1 MKLKLILIFGILGVI
16 IGCGGGDTSKTNNEN
31 RSDLE
36 EKKLQIPT
44 HVSVDIPSIFIKEEA
59 STTEDFKKQL
69 KSIVSETTIE
79 NENIR
84 ATHDQNQILIFLI
97 NSILQEIVDTCK
109 NQEQCELSPDT
120 IKLTFTDKI
129 FNGLENLYTP
139 FFFNTLNRE
148 KFLNKTI
155 SLGKIQFNKYNTN
168 NNFQYWLIVDSSAIE
183 KILFNLEESEELEE
197 QIVYDFQWSENNL
210 KFKFII
216 TVYDTSKSF
225 LSIQYSY
232 QNIKP
237 KIKQVNLLLYDRNED
252 SESSSTLIL
261 ITNTEK
267 KDTNITYKLDSQQI
281 DSEKIIEKSISNQF
295 LTRAI
300 LTENGGAYF
309 YNQKNVLSHKLTSK
323 LHREDIFDSNGTI
336 LNTIRCDSLED
347 EECDVYNPETWEE
360 NKKFSQLAN
369 IIYKDLNIE
378 GGKLKEGQYYL
389 LPPSFKDKE
398 ATFDNV
404 INNQIGNF
412 LIFKDEHQG
421 TLDDRKYINQL
432 DSLVIVYATDS
443 EIKEPFLVKKESKPF
458 EFIKEENRPDLSW
471 IDTAS
476 F

>member
-1 MKLKLILIFGILGVI
+1 M
-16 IGCGGGDTSKTNNEN
+16 
-31 RSDLE
+31 
-36 EKKLQIPT
+36 
-44 HVSVDIPSIFIKEEA
+44 
-59 STTEDFKKQL
+59 
-69 KSIVSETTIE
+69 
-79 NENIR
+79 
-84 ATHDQNQILIFLI
+84 
-97 NSILQEIVDTCK
+97 
-109 NQEQCELSPDT
+109 
-120 IKLTFTDKI
+120 
-129 FNGLENLYTP
+129 
-139 FFFNTLNRE
+139 
-148 KFLNKTI
+148 
-155 SLGKIQFNKYNTN
+155 
-168 NNFQYWLIVDSSAIE
+168 
-183 KILFNLEESEELEE
+183 
-197 QIVYDFQWSENNL
+197 
-210 KFKFII
+210 
-216 TVYDTSKSF
+216 
-225 LSIQYSY
+225 SIQYSY

-471 IDTAS
+471 IDTLS

>member
-129 FNGLENLYTP
+129 FNGVENLYTP

-168 NNFQYWLIVDSSAIE
+168 NNFQY
-183 KILFNLEESEELEE
+183 
-197 QIVYDFQWSENNL
+197 
-210 KFKFII
+210 
-216 TVYDTSKSF
+216 
-225 LSIQYSY
+225 
-232 QNIKP
+232 
-237 KIKQVNLLLYDRNED
+237 
-252 SESSSTLIL
+252 
-261 ITNTEK
+261 
-267 KDTNITYKLDSQQI
+267 
-281 DSEKIIEKSISNQF
+281 
-295 LTRAI
+295 
-300 LTENGGAYF
+300 
-309 YNQKNVLSHKLTSK
+309 
-323 LHREDIFDSNGTI
+323 
-336 LNTIRCDSLED
+336 
-347 EECDVYNPETWEE
+347 
-360 NKKFSQLAN
+360 
-369 IIYKDLNIE
+369 
-378 GGKLKEGQYYL
+378 
-389 LPPSFKDKE
+389 
-398 ATFDNV
+398 
-404 INNQIGNF
+404 
-412 LIFKDEHQG
+412 
-421 TLDDRKYINQL
+421 
-432 DSLVIVYATDS
+432 
-443 EIKEPFLVKKESKPF
+443 
-458 EFIKEENRPDLSW
+458 
-471 IDTAS
+471 
-476 F
+476 